1 MYRHNVA
8 AVIINHDKQVL
19 VCKRNVPQDH
29 WQFPQGGV
37 DEGESEEQGLL
48 RELQEELGST
58 KFSLLYKSKHH
69 YRFGWPKNQ
78 LRNDGL
84 IGQEQ
89 RYYLVLFWGI
99 DSEIVLEQRSLTEF
113 MWIDLDK
120 VLDKIFPT
128 RRQIYDAVLQ
138 EFLPVIK
145 VAST

>member
-1 MYRHNVA
+1 MYRQNVA
-8 AVIINHDKQVL
+8 AVVINHDKKVL
-19 VCKRNVPQDH
+19 ICKRNVPQDH

-37 DEGESEEQGLL
+37 EETESEEQGLL

-58 KFSLLYKSKHH
+58 KFSLLYKSEHL
-69 YRFGWPKNQ
+69 YRFDWPKNQ

-89 RYYLVLFWGI
+89 RYYLVLFWGA
-99 DSEIVLEQRSLTEF
+99 DSEITLEQRSLTDF
-113 MWIDLDK
+113 MWVDWGV

-128 RRQIYDAVLQ
+128 RRKIYEAVLQ
-138 EFLPVIK
+138 EFNPVIK

>member
-69 YRFGWPKNQ
+69 YRFDWPKNQ

>member
-1 MYRHNVA
+1 MYRQNVA
-8 AVIINHDKQVL
+8 AVVINHDKKVL
-19 VCKRNVPQDH
+19 VCKRNVPQEH

-37 DEGESEEQGLL
+37 DEPESEEQGLL

-58 KFSLLYKSKHH
+58 KFSLLYKSKHL
-69 YRFGWPKNQ
+69 YRFEWPKNQ

-99 DSEIVLEQRSLTEF
+99 DSEINLEQRSLTDF
-113 MWIDLDK
+113 KWIELSD
-120 VLDKIFPT
+120 VLETVFPT
-128 RRQIYDAVLQ
+128 RRQIYEAVLQ
-138 EFLPVIK
+138 EFTPIIK

>member
-8 AVIINHDKQVL
+8 AVVVNHDKKVL

-37 DEGESEEQGLL
+37 NEGESEEAAML
-48 RELQEELGST
+48 RELQEELGSN
-58 KFSLLYKSKHH
+58 KFSLLYKSEHQ
-69 YRFGWPKNQ
+69 YRFEWPKNQ

-89 RYYLVLFWGI
+89 RYYLVLFWGL
-99 DSEIVLEQRSLTEF
+99 DSEISLEERSLTDF
-113 MWIDLDK
+113 MWVDWDQVIEK
-120 VLDKIFPT
+120 VFPT
-128 RRQIYDAVLQ
+128 RRQIYELILK
-138 EFLPVIK
+138 EFTPVIK